1 MNQQQPQPSNMVEDT
16 KNAINWL
23 MIFVHIYSTA
33 IEVFLHLDMGHRYL
47 GFQAAAVLLVVPLHT
62 FFFKTRDPSAT
73 AWFLLFYLLAC
84 FAQRCNHWDRR
95 KSGVV
100 IHSYSNG
107 YPWLRG
113 MKSKV
118 SEIAFKT
125 WVEPTVVAVLG
136 VLLRQYDE
144 ANSSFLL
151 TCAAAMCFKNLVG
164 QHINYEEVTDMH
176 DSLIEQQQKADR
188 FRESTSSDRTQWR

>member
-1 MNQQQPQPSNMVEDT
+1 
-16 KNAINWL
+16 
-23 MIFVHIYSTA
+23 
-33 IEVFLHLDMGHRYL
+33 
-47 GFQAAAVLLVVPLHT
+47 
-62 FFFKTRDPSAT
+62 
-73 AWFLLFYLLAC
+73 
-84 FAQRCNHWDRR
+84 
-95 KSGVV
+95 
-100 IHSYSNG
+100 
-107 YPWLRG
+107 

-136 VLLRQYDE
+136 GLLRQYDE

-176 DSLIEQQQKADR
+176 DTMIEQQQRANR